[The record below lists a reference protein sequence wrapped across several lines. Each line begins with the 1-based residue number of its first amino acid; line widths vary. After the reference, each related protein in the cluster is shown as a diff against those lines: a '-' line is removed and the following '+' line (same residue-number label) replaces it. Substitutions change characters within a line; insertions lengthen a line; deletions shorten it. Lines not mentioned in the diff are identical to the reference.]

1 MVQGAAAR
9 NPRCPRRLIEAL
21 IQFPPAGVVGN
32 MERVG
37 IFGDCVGEV
46 AGVSNS
52 GDLHHTGVEE
62 RTPRR
67 RMQEFSTEDRGGP
80 ADHAALLTA
89 VATSGDR
96 QAFAAL
102 FRHFAPRV
110 KSYLLRL
117 GCETQVAEELTQEVM
132 VSVWRKAASF
142 DPCQASA
149 ATWIFAIA
157 RNRRIDALR
166 RDRSGALDGEDPS
179 LWPQAPA
186 AADEVVEQE
195 QAAAKVRA
203 AMRGLSAEQAEMIRR
218 AFFEGKAHGAI
229 SAETDLPLGTV
240 KSRLRLALARLRR
253 TLEEEGFRE

>member
-1 MVQGAAAR
+1 
-9 NPRCPRRLIEAL
+9 
-21 IQFPPAGVVGN
+21 

-46 AGVSNS
+46 AWVSNS
-52 GDLHHTGVEE
+52 GDHHLTGVEGP
-62 RTPRR
+62 TPRR
-67 RMQEFSTEDRGGP
+67 RMQESSTEDRGGP
-80 ADHAALLTA
+80 AEQAALLTA
-89 VATSGDR
+89 VATRGDR

-117 GCETQVAEELTQEVM
+117 GCEAQVAEELTQEVM

-142 DPCQASA
+142 DPGQASA

-166 RDRSGALDGEDPS
+166 RDRGRVLDGDDPA

-186 AADEVVEQE
+186 AADDVVEQA
-195 QAAAKVRA
+195 QAAVKVRA
-203 AMRGLSAEQAEMIRR
+203 ALRSLSKEQAEMIRQ
-218 AFFEGKAHGAI
+218 AFFEGKAHGVI
-229 SAETDLPLGTV
+229 SADTALPLGTV

-253 TLEEEGFRE
+253 TLEEEGFQE